1 MNNSATSHYSLYI
14 IQYALPNMNP
24 IATQPKIKTGTP
36 PMLIAARIAR
46 ILVGVVF
53 IFSGL
58 IKLNDPVGT
67 QIKFEEY
74 FEVFAQ
80 DVPFLHDFF
89 MALIP
94 FTLVMSVLFCAAE
107 VVLGVA
113 LLVSYKPKVTIW
125 LLFFLIVFFTFL
137 TFYSAYFDRVTD
149 CGCFGDAI
157 KLKPWTSF
165 GKDVILTILILFIMG
180 HRNRLRARNTGWIVT
195 LTILFTLGLGIY
207 AVQFLPPLDLLPYA
221 VGKSI
226 PAQLKPSEPLRYKY
240 IMEKDGKTT
249 EFEQYP
255 SDQRYKFKE
264 MVLINENARPK
275 ITDYRIWNDE
285 SDFTQ
290 ETFTGNKL
298 FIIVK
303 NTKDIDAGSLPAI
316 RSLVEGLQGSTVS
329 PYILTSVSDDE
340 IKAFRK
346 EFQLENVPYYKA
358 DATVL
363 KTIMRSNPGTWLM
376 RDGVVR
382 GKWHYNSTPDAAEVK
397 RLVD

>member
-1 MNNSATSHYSLYI
+1 
-14 IQYALPNMNP
+14 
-24 IATQPKIKTGTP
+24 
-36 PMLIAARIAR
+36 MLIAARIAR

-107 VVLGVA
+107 VILGVA
-113 LLVSYKPKVTIW
+113 LLASYKPKLTVW

-165 GKDVILTILILFIMG
+165 GKDVVLTILILFIIG
-180 HRNRLRARNTGWIVT
+180 HRNRLRARKTGWLVALTT
-195 LTILFTLGLGIY
+195 LLTLGLGIY

-221 VGKSI
+221 VGKNI
-226 PAQLKPSEPLRYKY
+226 PAQMKPSEPLRYKY

-249 EFEQYP
+249 EFEQFP
-255 SDQRYKFKE
+255 SDQSYKFKE
-264 MVLINENARPK
+264 MVLVNENAKPK
-275 ITDYRIWNDE
+275 ITDYRIWSDD

-316 RSLVEGLQGSTVS
+316 RSLVEGLEGSAIS

-346 EFQLENVPYYKA
+346 EFQLDNVPYYKA

-376 RDGVVR
+376 SNGTVR
-382 GKWHYNSTPDAAEVK
+382 GKWHYNSTPSADEVK
-397 RLVD
+397 KL

>member
-1 MNNSATSHYSLYI
+1 MNTAT
-14 IQYALPNMNP
+14 
-24 IATQPKIKTGTP
+24 TQPKLKTGTP

-46 ILVGVVF
+46 ILVGIVF

-89 MALIP
+89 MGLVP

-107 VVLGVA
+107 VILGVA
-113 LLVSYKPKVTIW
+113 LLASYKPKVTVW
-125 LLFFLIVFFTFL
+125 LLFFLIIFFTFL
-137 TFYSAYFDRVTD
+137 TFYSAYFNRVTD

-165 GKDVILTILILFIMG
+165 GKDVVLTVLILFIMG
-180 HRNRLRARNTGWIVT
+180 HRNRLRSRNTGWLVA
-195 LTILFTLGLGIY
+195 LTVVFTLGLGMY
-207 AVQFLPPLDLLPYA
+207 AVQFLPPIDMLPYA

-226 PAQLKPSEPLRYKY
+226 PDQMKPSEPLRYKY
-240 IMEKDGKTT
+240 LMEKNGEVT
-249 EFEQYP
+249 EFEKYP
-255 SDQRYKFKE
+255 TDPSYKFKE
-264 MVLINENARPK
+264 MVLVNETAKPK
-275 ITDYRIWNDE
+275 ITDYRVWNDD

-290 ETFTGNKL
+290 QTFEGEKL
-298 FIIVK
+298 FIIIK

-316 RSLVEGLQGSTVS
+316 RALVEGLKGTSVA
-329 PYILTSVSDDE
+329 PFILTSTSDDE

-363 KTIMRSNPGTWLM
+363 KTIMRSNPGTWLLKN
-376 RDGVVR
+376 GVVR
-382 GKWHYNSTPDAAEVK
+382 GKWHYNSTPDAEEVK
-397 RLVD
+397 RIVNE

>member
-1 MNNSATSHYSLYI
+1 
-14 IQYALPNMNP
+14 MNP
-24 IATQPKIKTGTP
+24 VTTQPKVKTGTP
-36 PMLIAARIAR
+36 PMLIAARIAKV
-46 ILVGVVF
+46 LVGVVF

-80 DVPFLHDFF
+80 DLPFLHDFF
-89 MALIP
+89 MGLVP

-107 VVLGVA
+107 VILGVA
-113 LLVSYKPKVTIW
+113 LLASYKPKVTTW
-125 LLFFLIVFFTFL
+125 LLFFLIIFFTFL
-137 TFYSAYFDRVTD
+137 TFYSAYFNRVTD

-165 GKDVILTILILFIMG
+165 GKDVVLTILILFIIG
-180 HRNRLRARNTGWIVT
+180 HRNRIRPRNTGWLVSITTV
-195 LTILFTLGLGIY
+195 LTLGLGIY

-226 PAQLKPSEPLRYKY
+226 PDAMKPSEPLRYKY
-240 IMEKDGKTT
+240 VMEKDGKTS
-249 EFEQYP
+249 EFDKYP
-255 SDQRYKFKE
+255 SDQSYTFKE
-264 MVLINENARPK
+264 MVLVNENAKPK

-285 SDFTQ
+285 TDFTQ
-290 ETFTGNKL
+290 QTFEGNKL

-303 NTKDIDAGSLPAI
+303 NTKHIDAGSIPAI
-316 RSLVEGLQGSTVS
+316 RALVEGLRGSTVS
-329 PYILTSVSDDE
+329 PYILTSTSDDE

-363 KTIMRSNPGTWLM
+363 KTIMRSNPGTWLLH
-376 RDGVVR
+376 DGVVR
-382 GKWHYNSTPDAAEVK
+382 GKWHYNATPEAAEVIERVK
-397 RLVD
+397 

>member
-1 MNNSATSHYSLYI
+1 VNQTT
-14 IQYALPNMNP
+14 
-24 IATQPKIKTGTP
+24 TQPKVKTGTP
-36 PMLIAARIAR
+36 PMLIAARIAKV
-46 ILVGVVF
+46 LVGIVF

-58 IKLNDPVGT
+58 IKLNDPIGT

-80 DVPFLHDFF
+80 DVPFLHNFF
-89 MALIP
+89 MGLVP
-94 FTLVMSVLFCAAE
+94 FTLAMSVLFCAAE
-107 VVLGVA
+107 VILGVA
-113 LLVSYKPKVTIW
+113 LLASYKPKTTTW

-137 TFYSAYFDRVTD
+137 TFYSAYFNRVTD

-165 GKDVILTILILFIMG
+165 GKDVVLTILILFIIG
-180 HRNRLRARNTGWIVT
+180 HRNRIRPRNTGWLVGITTVLT
-195 LTILFTLGLGIY
+195 LALGIY

-226 PAQLKPSEPLRYKY
+226 PAGMKPSEPLRYKY

-255 SDQRYKFKE
+255 SDQSYKFKE
-264 MVLINENARPK
+264 MVLVNESAKPK

-285 SDFTQ
+285 GDFTQ
-290 ETFTGNKL
+290 QTFEGNKL
-298 FIIVK
+298 FVIVK
-303 NTKDIDAGSLPAI
+303 TTKGIDAGSIPAI
-316 RSLVEGLQGSTVS
+316 RSLAEGLKGSNVS
-329 PYILTSVSDDE
+329 TYILTSTSDDE

-346 EFQLENVPYYKA
+346 EFQLEDIPYYKA

-376 RDGVVR
+376 KDGVVK
-382 GKWHYNSTPDAAEVK
+382 GKWHFNTTPDAAEILERVK
-397 RLVD
+397 

>member
-1 MNNSATSHYSLYI
+1 
-14 IQYALPNMNP
+14 
-24 IATQPKIKTGTP
+24 
-36 PMLIAARIAR
+36 MLIAARIAR
-46 ILVGVVF
+46 ILVGIVF

-89 MALIP
+89 MALVP
-94 FTLVMSVLFCAAE
+94 FTLIMSVLFCAAE
-107 VVLGVA
+107 VILGVA
-113 LLVSYKPKVTIW
+113 LLASYKPKITVW
-125 LLFFLIVFFTFL
+125 LLFFLITFFTFL

-165 GKDVILTILILFIMG
+165 TKDVVLTVLILFIIG
-180 HRNRLRARNTGWIVT
+180 HRNRLRSRKTGWLVGITVALT
-195 LTILFTLGLGIY
+195 LALGVY
-207 AVQFLPPLDLLPYA
+207 AVQFLPPIDMLPYA

-226 PAQLKPSEPLRYKY
+226 PAEMKPSEPLRYKY
-240 IMEKDGKTT
+240 VMEKEGKTT
-249 EFEQYP
+249 EFETYP
-255 SDQRYKFKE
+255 TDQSYKFKE
-264 MVLINENARPK
+264 MVLINEKAKPK

-285 SDFTQ
+285 GDFTQ
-290 ETFTGNKL
+290 QTFEGNKL

-316 RSLVEGLQGSTVS
+316 RALVEGLQGTNIT
-329 PYILTSVSDDE
+329 PYILTSTSDEE

-346 EFQLENVPYYKA
+346 EYQLENVPYYKG

-376 RDGVVR
+376 SNGVVR
-382 GKWHYNSTPDAAEVK
+382 GKWHYNSTPDAAKVINLVK
-397 RLVD
+397 SK

>member
-1 MNNSATSHYSLYI
+1 
-14 IQYALPNMNP
+14 MNP
-24 IATQPKIKTGTP
+24 TATQPKVKTGTP

-80 DVPFLHDFF
+80 DVPILHDFF
-89 MALIP
+89 MALVP
-94 FTLVMSVLFCAAE
+94 FTLIMSVLFCAAE
-107 VVLGVA
+107 IILGVA
-113 LLVSYKPKVTIW
+113 LLASYKPKVTVW

-165 GKDVILTILILFIMG
+165 GKDVVLTVLILFIIG
-180 HRNRLRARNTGWIVT
+180 HRNRLRARNTGWLVT
-195 LTILFTLGLGIY
+195 LTTLFTLALGIY
-207 AVQFLPPLDLLPYA
+207 AIEFLPPLDLLPYA
-221 VGKSI
+221 VGKSV
-226 PAQLKPSEPLRYKY
+226 PTQMKPSEPLRYKY

-249 EFEQYP
+249 EFEKYP
-255 SDQRYKFKE
+255 ADQSYKFKE
-264 MVLINENARPK
+264 MVLVNESAKPK
-275 ITDYRIWNDE
+275 ITDYRIWNDAD
-285 SDFTQ
+285 DFTQ
-290 ETFTGNKL
+290 QTFVGNKL

-316 RSLVEGLQGSTVS
+316 RSLVEGLQGSNVS
-329 PYILTSVSDDE
+329 PYILTSVSDSE
-340 IKAFRK
+340 INAFRK

-376 RDGVVR
+376 HDGVVR
-382 GKWHYNSTPDAAEVK
+382 GKWHYNSTPDAAEVIERVK
-397 RLVD
+397 

>member
-1 MNNSATSHYSLYI
+1 MNSAV
-14 IQYALPNMNP
+14 
-24 IATQPKIKTGTP
+24 TQPKVRTGTP

-46 ILVGVVF
+46 ILVGIVF

-80 DVPFLHDFF
+80 DIPILHNFFL
-89 MALIP
+89 ALVP
-94 FTLVMSVLFCAAE
+94 FTLTMSVLFCAAE
-107 VVLGVA
+107 IVLGVA
-113 LLVSYKPKVTIW
+113 LLASYKPKVTVW

-137 TFYSAYFDRVTD
+137 TFYSAYFNRVTD

-165 GKDVILTILILFIMG
+165 GKDVVLTILILFIMG
-180 HRNRLRARNTGWIVT
+180 HRNRLRSRNTGWLVG
-195 LTILFTLGLGIY
+195 LTVLFTLGLGIY
-207 AVQFLPPLDLLPYA
+207 AIQFLPPLDLLPYA
-221 VGKSI
+221 VGKNI
-226 PAQLKPSEPLRYKY
+226 PAQMKPSEPLRYKY
-240 IMEKDGKTT
+240 IMEKDGKTS

-255 SDQRYKFKE
+255 SDQTYTFKE
-264 MVLINENARPK
+264 MVLVNENAKPK
-275 ITDYRIWNDE
+275 ITDYRVWNDE

-303 NTKDIDAGSLPAI
+303 STKDIDAGSLPAV
-316 RSLVEGLQGSTVS
+316 RTLVEGIQGSAVS

-340 IKAFRK
+340 IKAFRR
-346 EFQLENVPYYKA
+346 EFQLETVPYYKA

-363 KTIMRSNPGTWLM
+363 KTIMRSNPGTWLLK
-376 RDGVVR
+376 DGVVQ
-382 GKWHYNSTPDAAEVK
+382 GKWHYNRTPDASEVK
-397 RLVD
+397 KIANE